1 MENLRKRPLFPRIFY
16 TVLFQVL
23 LPLKVRA
30 DGSQPDPLN
39 WFLTYQQKRGS
50 ARDVKDT
57 MFCITHTRLGQGKTF
72 LLVEHFSEKK
82 KNVLLN
88 PSLREM
94 LRDVFLRT
102 RALNLG

>member
-57 MFCITHTRLGQGKTF
+57 MFCITHTRLGRGKTF

-82 KNVLLN
+82 K
-88 PSLREM
+88 
-94 LRDVFLRT
+94 VFY
-102 RALNLG
+102 